1 MLIGVSPGHSYFGSE
16 RVNSLARWAAPR
28 FAQVDFVDADLH
40 VDRMFAA
47 FGYSREHAEKRAAKE
62 IKAVRRRIVKGV
74 EESGHPHAGVRVRA
88 LSEFDSNPVYQL
100 LHRRVRRFLETD
112 DEFRRGREEMALRF
126 VGPKLPEGESITAGQ
141 LQVCFDYLA
150 AELPFFVDT
159 PSILDVPSSVAAY
172 HVRMPL
178 TDVLYGRGG
187 GCARP
192 ATRPTPSSGRRPP
205 GRLTIPPEVVDN
217 MGHIHS
223 AGLRTAVMKSP
234 NPRQQGLQDWLRATA
249 GALVDGLVTE
259 GGPVDLRAGFAD
271 PFSAALHCR
280 VLGGAVRG
288 LAAPD
293 GGARRRVRPPANR
306 SPTRRSTGA
315 RTSATSPTGWA
326 PSSRCRSS
334 SVRGCSTGSRSSGR
348 PTRTRRT

>member
-1 MLIGVSPGHSYFGSE
+1 MLIGVSPGHSYLGSE

-28 FAQVDFVDADLH
+28 FAQVDFVYADLH

-74 EESGHPHAGVRVRA
+74 EESGHRYAGVRVRA

-150 AELPFFVDT
+150 AELPFSVDT

-178 TDVLYGRGG
+178 TDVLCGRGG
-187 GCARP
+187 Y
-192 ATRPTPSSGRRPP
+192 
-205 GRLTIPPEVVDN
+205 
-217 MGHIHS
+217 
-223 AGLRTAVMKSP
+223 
-234 NPRQQGLQDWLRATA
+234 LRATRDQA
-249 GALVDGLVTE
+249 YAVVRPE
-259 GGPVDLRAGFAD
+259 AAGFAELREAD
-271 PFSAALHCR
+271 PDSAHLTDEMFAT
-280 VLGGAVRG
+280 VAVS
-288 LAAPD
+288 L
-293 GGARRRVRPPANR
+293 
-306 SPTRRSTGA
+306 S
-315 RTSATSPTGWA
+315 W
-326 PSSRCRSS
+326 PSSRCSSGPSS
-334 SVRGCSTGSRSSGR
+334 STTCAAVRSARGRRSTSCCAGTCPSATAAAHRTGGR
-348 PTRTRRT
+348 AGRRRAGPGGRARPRPAGGGQLRPGGLRARTSWT